1 MRREK
6 RMIDRNRR
14 DLVLA
19 AGGALAAGALGSAA
33 WARAAEDAAERT
45 PERKL
50 GYAIVGLGGYG
61 LGVIIPQF
69 ANCRHSR
76 LVALVSGDPDKARRV
91 AAQYGVP
98 DKNIYNYQNY
108 DRIRD
113 NPDIDIVYV
122 CLPVS
127 MHAEYTIRAAKA
139 GKHVLCEKPMAIS
152 SAECEAMIAACRQ
165 AGKKLMIGYRCHFE
179 PYNLEAI
186 RRARAG
192 EIGKLRYFRSEH
204 GFNFGSP
211 NAWRLKKAM
220 SGGGSLMDMGIYALN
235 AARYMTGEEPSALYA
250 IDSTDRRDPRFRE
263 VEDRIAFELEFPSGV
278 LGSCMSMYSANQNHI
293 LLMGDK
299 GRIELEPAT
308 GYSGQRLW
316 VGNGRDNEITPQPG
330 PGKTQWA
337 GQLDHMAQCV
347 MQDREPIV
355 AGEEGLRDIRIIE
368 AIYRSARERR
378 RIELTA

>member
-1 MRREK
+1 MTVDLDRRGF
-6 RMIDRNRR
+6 
-14 DLVLA
+14 VLA
-19 AGGALAAGALGSAA
+19 AGGAIAASAMGSSALAQ
-33 WARAAEDAAERT
+33 T
-45 PERKL
+45 PARKL

-61 LGVIIPQF
+61 LGQIIPQF
-69 ANCRHSR
+69 KNCEHSR
-76 LVALVSGDPDKARRV
+76 LVALVSGDPAKAKRV

-98 DKNIYNYQNY
+98 EKNIYSYESY
-108 DRIRD
+108 DSIRD

-139 GKHVLCEKPMAIS
+139 GKHVMCEKPMALS
-152 SAECEAMIAACRQ
+152 SKECEAMIAACRQ

-204 GFNFGSP
+204 GYTAGDP
-211 NAWRLKKAM
+211 TAWRLKKAM
-220 SGGGSLMDMGIYALN
+220 SGGGSIMDIGIYALQ
-235 AARYMTGEEPSALYA
+235 AARYMTGEEPVAVYA
-250 IDSTDRRDPRFRE
+250 KETTDRNDPRFRE
-263 VEDRIAFELEFPSGV
+263 VEDMIEFQLEFPSGV
-278 LGSCMSMYSANQNHI
+278 IGSCMSMYSANRNQI

-308 GYSGQRLW
+308 NYTGQRMW
-316 VGNGRDNEITPQPG
+316 VGKGRENEITPPPG
-330 PGKTQWA
+330 PGKNQFA
-337 GQLDHMAQCV
+337 GQLDHLSQCIREN
-347 MQDREPIV
+347 REPIV

-368 AIYRSARERR
+368 AVYQSAREKR
-378 RIELTA
+378 RIVLKA